1 MTKVSNK
8 QIRILQIGMHDQVG
22 GVENFLLNYYKHIDR
37 NRIQFDFI
45 NQYDKLCFE
54 EKIQKMNGRIYK
66 VTNVKKNPIKYY
78 FELKRIYNQYKN
90 FQQNKI
96 VWEQKEA
103 QRKSFRNEYDNWHR
117 KEKELL
123 LRQQELLHKAGIN
136 VSIQRVS
143 STSYR

>member
-54 EKIQKMNGRIYK
+54 EKIKKMNGRIYK

-78 FELKRIYNQYKN
+78 FELK
-90 FQQNKI
+90 KI
-96 VWEQKEA
+96 VRQ
-103 QRKSFRNEYDNWHR
+103 YDTIHINMTLYTSICYP
-117 KEKELL
+117 LL
-123 LRQQELLHKAGIN
+123 TYCLLW
-136 VSIQRVS
+136 
-143 STSYR
+143 